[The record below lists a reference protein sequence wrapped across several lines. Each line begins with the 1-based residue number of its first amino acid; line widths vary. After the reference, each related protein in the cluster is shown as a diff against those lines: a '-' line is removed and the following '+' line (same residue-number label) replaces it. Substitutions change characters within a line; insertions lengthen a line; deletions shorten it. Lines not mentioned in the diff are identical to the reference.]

1 MTWRGASTW
10 TRWALLCA
18 LALGVVAMHHV
29 GMAEMSPS
37 MAGQAVAVPNQAVPN
52 QAVPNQAVPNQAV
65 AGQHLS
71 PMPSAGSHEPH
82 GSGMDH
88 GMLHLCLAVLCAVVA
103 MALGLWFLR
112 AVSSGTSVRTG
123 LIRGAA
129 APRAPPPRPGRDI
142 LRTFCVLRI

>member
-37 MAGQAVAVPNQAVPN
+37 MAGQAVAVPNQAVL
-52 QAVPNQAVPNQAV
+52 NQAV

-71 PMPSAGSHEPH
+71 PIPAAGSHEPH

-103 MALGLWFLR
+103 MALALWFLR